1 MLTTASTNPANQP
14 PRGANQTAVSSFDW
28 REYYYA
34 IRSRAWIVIL
44 CLILFTVWGFY
55 KASKL
60 HQEYKAR
67 AVFFIVQEK
76 SRILS
81 STVTGVR
88 DDTLNSMDMINT
100 LIELFQSYPFA
111 LRVANRLKL
120 AQDSEFLTAAG
131 LHGNDISPEQVASS
145 LMGMIDTEF
154 RPNTRLIDV
163 FATTQNAKVSEKIA
177 NAYAQEYL
185 FYDQEEQRTSTHS
198 AATFLVDESERL
210 RKKMRTAEEAMQAFR
225 ERERAASIESML
237 ENAQKQL
244 GQLSEHESE
253 VKAKITQ
260 IDSDL
265 TIAQAHKNDTEELLR
280 LPSVAND
287 GKVSAL
293 VAQLQGLEN
302 ELSVVKQ
309 RYRFKHPVYI
319 NLATRINL
327 TKQQLTKVL
336 EDVVDLL
343 QSMKLSLTAQ
353 QNATKIE
360 KDAAEKQLLDVTSK
374 TIEYNDLRRELE
386 SDAALYASVLN
397 RIKEV
402 DITKELSESPLQ
414 IRESAM
420 GAFPVGLLPRKI
432 MMDNILLGLAI
443 GIGITLGL
451 HKLDSSVKTVDQV
464 ELATGLVVVAAI
476 PQVSYEE
483 KDTSSFALG
492 LLSREQWKE
501 VRAGFHAAIANL
513 WRKKEGR
520 SLTMRLAET
529 WDILHPV
536 LTMITNPRRITA
548 LPQGRALVVKEE
560 RSGIVAEAFR
570 DLRATIAMND
580 RMANQRS
587 FLFTSA
593 LPSEGKSF
601 SSANFSIT
609 LAHQGLKTLLIDAD
623 LRKPSISRLFFGMN
637 RKPGLSEVLLGT
649 IPLSQAVIS
658 SGIQDLTILTAGGRS
673 EKPSELL
680 AGDPFRVLMEEAL
693 LTYDRVVV
701 DSAPLL
707 PVSDTLLVAHS
718 VDILCLV
725 VRSFMTPR
733 KMVTRAL
740 KLLGEIH
747 VTPAGIV
754 LNCLPTGSGSSYDY
768 YYGRHYSL
776 YGTYGS
782 KGVYGSLG

>member
-1 MLTTASTNPANQP
+1 MLTPSPTNPASQSARSLSP
-14 PRGANQTAVSSFDW
+14 ASGAAFDW

-44 CLILFTVWGFY
+44 CVILFTVWGFY

-67 AVFFIVQEK
+67 AVLFIVQDK

-81 STVTGVR
+81 STVADVR
-88 DDTLNSMDMINT
+88 DDSITSVDMINT

-120 AQDSEFLTAAG
+120 AQDHDFLAAA
-131 LHGNDISPEQVASS
+131 DIKENEASPELAASV
-145 LMGMIDTEF
+145 LTGMIDAEF
-154 RPNTRLIDV
+154 RLNTRLIDI
-163 FATTQNAKVSEKIA
+163 FATTQNPKVSEKIA
-177 NAYAQEYL
+177 NAYAQEYF
-185 FYDQEEQRTSTHS
+185 FYDQDEQRESTHS

-210 RKKMRTAEEAMQAFR
+210 RKKMRAAEEGMQAFR

-237 ENAQKQL
+237 QEAQ
-244 GQLSEHESE
+244 GQISELSSRQSNI
-253 VKAKITQ
+253 KTKITQ

-265 TIAQAHKNDTEELLR
+265 SIAQANKNDTEQLLR
-280 LPSVAND
+280 LPSVASD
-287 GKVSAL
+287 GKVASL
-293 VAQLQGLEN
+293 VGQLESLQN
-302 ELSVVKQ
+302 ELSLVKQ
-309 RYRFKHPVYI
+309 RYRAKHPVYV
-319 NLATRINL
+319 NLQTRIDL
-327 TKQQLTKVL
+327 TKQQLDKVL
-336 EDVVDLL
+336 SDVVGLL
-343 QSMKLSLTAQ
+343 KSMKDSLSAQ
-353 QNATKIE
+353 QDAAKIE
-360 KDAAEKQLLDVTSK
+360 RDEAEKHLLDVTSK
-374 TIEYNDLRRELE
+374 TIEYNDLKRELE
-386 SDAALYASVLN
+386 SDAALYAAVIS

-402 DITKELSESPLQ
+402 DMTKELSQSPLQ
-414 IRESAM
+414 IREPAL
-420 GAFPVGLLPRKI
+420 GATPVGTDPQKVI
-432 MMDNILLGLAI
+432 FKTILLGLAI

-451 HKLDSSVKTVDQV
+451 HKLDTSMKTVDQV
-464 ELATGLVVVAAI
+464 EQATGLAVVAAI
-476 PQVSYEE
+476 PQVGYEE
-483 KDTSSFALG
+483 KDASSFALG
-492 LLSREQWKE
+492 LLSREQWRE
-501 VRAGFHAAIANL
+501 VSAGLLSALADIRNN
-513 WRKKEGR
+513 R
-520 SLTMRLAET
+520 SRRSFTTRLAES
-529 WDILHPV
+529 WDILQPII
-536 LTMITNPRRITA
+536 TMIANPRRVTA
-548 LPQGRALVVKEE
+548 LPQGSALVVKDD

-570 DLRATIAMND
+570 DLRATIAMNV
-580 RMANQRS
+580 RMENQRS

-601 SSANFSIT
+601 SSANFSTT

-623 LRKPSISRLFFGMN
+623 LRKPSISRLFYGMN

-649 IPLSQAVIS
+649 ISLENAVIP
-658 SGIQDLTILTAGGRS
+658 SGIQDLSILTAGGRS

-680 AGDPFRVLMEEAL
+680 AGEPFRELMEEAL

-733 KMVTRAL
+733 KMVARAL
-740 KLLGEIH
+740 KLLNDIH

-754 LNCLPTGSGSSYDY
+754 LNCLPSGSGASYDY
-768 YYGRHYSL
+768 YYGRHYGS

-782 KGVYGSLG
+782 KGVYGSM

>member
-1 MLTTASTNPANQP
+1 MLTTAHTNSAGEP
-14 PRGANQTAVSSFDW
+14 PRTPNPVTAGSGFDW

-44 CLILFTVWGFY
+44 CLILFTFWGFY

-67 AVFFIVQEK
+67 AVLFIVQEK
-76 SRILS
+76 NRILS
-81 STVTGVR
+81 DRVADVHNDSITSV
-88 DDTLNSMDMINT
+88 DMINT

-120 AQDSEFLTAAG
+120 AQDPEFLAAAG
-131 LHGNDISPEQVASS
+131 LHGSDISPEQVAFS
-145 LMGMIDTEF
+145 LTGMIDAEF
-154 RPNTRLIDV
+154 RLNTRLIDM
-163 FATTQNAKVSEKIA
+163 FATTQNPKVSEKVA
-177 NAYAQEYL
+177 NAYAQEYF
-185 FYDQEEQRTSTHS
+185 FYHQDEQRASTHS

-210 RKKMRTAEEAMQAFR
+210 RKKMRTAEEGMQAFR

-237 ENAQKQL
+237 ENAQRQL
-244 GQLSEHESE
+244 GQLTEHESE
-253 VKAKITQ
+253 IKAKVTQ

-287 GKVSAL
+287 GKVAAL
-293 VAQLQGLEN
+293 VAQLQSLEN

-309 RYRFKHPVYI
+309 RYRSKHPVYI
-319 NLATRINL
+319 NLQTRINL
-327 TKQQLTKVL
+327 TRQQLNKVL
-336 EDVVDLL
+336 EDVVNLL

-360 KDAAEKQLLDVTSK
+360 KDAAEKHLLDVTSK
-374 TIEYNDLRRELE
+374 TIEYNDLKRELE
-386 SDAALYASVLN
+386 SDAALYASVIN

-414 IRESAM
+414 IREPAM
-420 GAFPVGLLPRKI
+420 GAYPVGVLPQKI
-432 MMDNILLGLAI
+432 IINAILLGLAI

-451 HKLDSSVKTVDQV
+451 HKLDSSMKTVDQV

-476 PQVSYEE
+476 PQVGYEE
-483 KDTSSFALG
+483 KDSTSFALG

-501 VRAGFHAAIANL
+501 VSAGFQSAFSNFA
-513 WRKKEGR
+513 RKRGR
-520 SLTMRLAET
+520 SLATRLAET

-548 LPQGRALVVKEE
+548 LPQGSALVVKEE

-601 SSANFSIT
+601 SSANFSTT
-609 LAHQGLKTLLIDAD
+609 LAHQGLRTLLIDAD

-649 IPLSQAVIS
+649 IPLSQAVVS

-680 AGDPFRVLMEEAL
+680 AGEPFRELMEEAL

-733 KMVTRAL
+733 KMVTRAI
-740 KLLGEIH
+740 KLLSEIH
-747 VTPAGIV
+747 ITPAGIV

-768 YYGRHYSL
+768 YYGRHYGS

-782 KGVYGSLG
+782 KGVYGSM